1 MLGQPCCQNA
11 RHLLV
16 WCHCLTTLSLCCQK
30 KHFLSFWFGNW
41 LASQTPNARWQGC
54 LPSVSIVPA
63 MQFAWATV
71 YLWHEVSTS
80 GWGLVGFQVFV
91 AHSAFHQ
98 NDIKTN
104 SFWNSSLSHAGNTV
118 GAGPWFL
125 PCPAGICEAH
135 TINQHWQLPWIMQNM
150 VCFCLYWLLDW
161 HTPWQTPHHNFGM
174 LAASAAAHL
183 LDSVYTH
190 LLATECQTSWC

>member
-98 NDIKTN
+98 NDTKTN
-104 SFWNSSLSHAGNTV
+104 SFWHFFSFSCWKHSRGRSMIFALSSWNMWGTHHQSTLAIAMNYAKHGV
-118 GAGPWFL
+118 FL
-125 PCPAGICEAH
+125 LVLALGLAH
-135 TINQHWQLPWIMQNM
+135 TMAN
-150 VCFCLYWLLDW
+150 
-161 HTPWQTPHHNFGM
+161 T
-174 LAASAAAHL
+174 
-183 LDSVYTH
+183 
-190 LLATECQTSWC
+190 TS